1 MAARM
6 EDISG
11 KLAAEHQAIEL
22 LVIAPSLSMVNE
34 LASMLRNA
42 GIAVHPRQIQD
53 LEQLTDTL
61 SANCCDLILAV
72 GDPDHSDIHA
82 TIGALRQSD
91 SDAILIY
98 LSELDDRANPVVE
111 IIGQGVADIVNP
123 DNKLHLQ
130 HVVRREYHNLMI
142 RRQLEEARNELA
154 ATELRCTTLM
164 ECSHDAIA
172 YVHDGMHIR
181 ANPVY
186 LQLFGYIDE
195 EELADVPLLDLIEPD
210 ELPKV
215 KKFMRRLPSLAD
227 ETPLDTQCRNTNGK
241 SFQARMEFSPAHM
254 DGEPCT
260 QITIRDQGNT
270 NELEE
275 KLRELQRLDLHTGL
289 LNRDTFVQECDE
301 RLSGSD
307 REHAHLMIVSLDNV
321 QEVYH
326 ISGIKAADSVVLDVS
341 GIIRS
346 LVPDSAI
353 CAHVSDSSFGI
364 LIKGSELGTAES
376 LGEEIRQAVEEHIF
390 ENTKRFVAPTC
401 SIGIVAC
408 GDYARTAGHEYIGLA
423 FRACES
429 ASSMGGNR
437 VCVYNNSLIDEE
449 CLDEEEPGVEA
460 GNVLALTR
468 QALENDGFSLVYQP
482 IVSLQGDTRENYAVM
497 LRLPGEN
504 GKTIMPDEFLKPAEN
519 ADLMSQIDR
528 WVIKNAIEELARQR
542 KEGRKINFFLNVS
555 SQGIQDQEFL
565 LWVCDCLRD
574 CQAKG
579 AWIVFQLKEAD
590 VRTNIQASK
599 QLIEGLRKIRCQ
611 VALDRFGRTPQSRGL
626 LKHIKF
632 DFVKLAPDFMD
643 NLADNQEKQEELG
656 AANELAQSFDIKT
669 IATAVEDA
677 NSLAVLWTIGVNY
690 IQGYFLQDPSD
701 TITFD
706 FNGA

>member
-1 MAARM
+1 
-6 EDISG
+6 
-11 KLAAEHQAIEL
+11 
-22 LVIAPSLSMVNE
+22 
-34 LASMLRNA
+34 
-42 GIAVHPRQIQD
+42 
-53 LEQLTDTL
+53 
-61 SANCCDLILAV
+61 
-72 GDPDHSDIHA
+72 
-82 TIGALRQSD
+82 
-91 SDAILIY
+91 
-98 LSELDDRANPVVE
+98 
-111 IIGQGVADIVNP
+111 
-123 DNKLHLQ
+123 
-130 HVVRREYHNLMI
+130 
-142 RRQLEEARNELA
+142 
-154 ATELRCTTLM
+154 
-164 ECSHDAIA
+164 
-172 YVHDGMHIR
+172 
-181 ANPVY
+181 
-186 LQLFGYIDE
+186 
-195 EELADVPLLDLIEPD
+195 
-210 ELPKV
+210 
-215 KKFMRRLPSLAD
+215 PSLAD